1 MKKLSAEKDT
11 IWMHYVQSGK
21 LKRYLERL
29 KLDDYKVH
37 EILANMTGNVY
48 MTDYQML
55 NSILGASAL
64 QKLNGSIRS
73 ANYAA
78 KNNIINM
85 KVKPVTHDRLIEV
98 QKKMGADTVDEAVY
112 YLTSNKYE
120 DDVMICDALCSPSV
134 QILGDIDSKSLGS
147 LLYNKLQGLDKRVF
161 GHHYYRSVAPQLA
174 IRARRSHLI
183 LTKAKALRKAKQ
195 LGIEEDALWYLD
207 FGDERRKVYPAFQFT
222 ANTVYS
228 NLIISIKEEA
238 LNYPDQLWFAALAK
252 NISIIE
258 SFEER
263 DQYLIFGSMLSD
275 LNVDLDAVIQEK
287 KD

>member
-1 MKKLSAEKDT
+1 
-11 IWMHYVQSGK
+11 
-21 LKRYLERL
+21 
-29 KLDDYKVH
+29 
-37 EILANMTGNVY
+37 
-48 MTDYQML
+48 
-55 NSILGASAL
+55 
-64 QKLNGSIRS
+64 
-73 ANYAA
+73 
-78 KNNIINM
+78 
-85 KVKPVTHDRLIEV
+85 
-98 QKKMGADTVDEAVY
+98 
-112 YLTSNKYE
+112 
-120 DDVMICDALCSPSV
+120 MIYDALCSPSV
-134 QILGDIDSKSLGS
+134 QILGDIDGKSLGT

-195 LGIEEDALWYLD
+195 LGIKEDALWSLD

-275 LNVDLDAVIQEK
+275 LNVDLDELESTTKQCIVIKSKYETSLK
-287 KD
+287 E